1 MNTIQVW
8 YKTLMGENIS
18 MTFKVNKNSTSKDI
32 YYRLREEIVN
42 LYIEPGTNVSEKELS
57 EKYNVSRT
65 PVREALV
72 RLAQEG
78 LVQIYPQRG
87 TVVSLIDLSAVE
99 DGRFI
104 REHLER
110 AVVKEACKE
119 FSQENVL
126 ALEMNLKF
134 QKLYIENHN
143 NKKLFE
149 ADEEFHK
156 IIFEGCN
163 KKRIWSSINDSNTE
177 FQRIRV
183 LRLTANSSW
192 YDIYLQHK
200 EIFDAIKNKDPEKA
214 QEYMKE
220 HLNMV
225 TFDKN
230 AVKESYPNYFK

>member
-1 MNTIQVW
+1 MA
-8 YKTLMGENIS
+8 LEL
-18 MTFKVNKNSTSKDI
+18 NKNTTSKTI
-32 YYRLREEIVN
+32 YYKLREEIIN
-42 LYIEPGTNVSEKELS
+42 LYLEPGTSISEKELS
-57 EKYNVSRT
+57 EKYSVSRT

-78 LVQIYPQRG
+78 LVNIYPQRG
-87 TVVSLIDLSAVE
+87 TIVSLIDLSAVE
-99 DGRFI
+99 DGRFL

-126 ALEMNLKF
+126 ALEMNLKL
-134 QKLYIENHN
+134 QKMYIENQDY
-143 NKKLFE
+143 KKLFE

-163 KKRIWSSINDSNTE
+163 KKRIWNSINDGSTE

-183 LRLTANSSW
+183 LRLVSNHSW
-192 YDIYLQHK
+192 DNIYEQHKDIYN
-200 EIFDAIKNKDPEKA
+200 AIKNKTPEIA
-214 QEYMKE
+214 EELMKG

-225 TFDKN
+225 SFDKN
-230 AVKESYPNYFK
+230 QIREVYPNYFK

>member
-1 MNTIQVW
+1 MA
-8 YKTLMGENIS
+8 LE
-18 MTFKVNKNSTSKDI
+18 VNKNTTSKTI
-32 YYRLREEIVN
+32 YYKLRDEIIN
-42 LYIEPGTNVSEKELS
+42 LYLEPGTSISEKELS
-57 EKYNVSRT
+57 EKYSVSRT

-78 LVQIYPQRG
+78 LVNIYPQKG

-99 DGRFI
+99 EGRFL

-126 ALEMNLKF
+126 ALEMNLKL
-134 QKLYIENHN
+134 QKMYIENN
-143 NKKLFE
+143 DYKKLFE

-156 IIFEGCN
+156 IIFEGSN
-163 KKRIWSSINDSNTE
+163 KKRVWNSINDGSTE
-177 FQRIRV
+177 FQRIRM
-183 LRLTANSSW
+183 LRLVTNSSW
-192 YDIYLQHK
+192 DNIYLQHK
-200 EIFDAIKNKDPEKA
+200 EIFNAIKNKSPETA
-214 QEYMKE
+214 EDFMKE

-230 AVKESYPNYFK
+230 KIKEKYPNYFK